1 MENKEQL
8 NADIED
14 FNFDEDT
21 LLSIY
26 SSNDLPHSQNDE
38 AQLDERNIIYTKL
51 LSIYSDYLSSSIK
64 SKENYKKRITITLL
78 IILGGISFGCMVL
91 YFLVLNTNEVDKA
104 TNYFSM
110 FTIFASFIGTII
122 IIPMHIVK
130 YVFNEN
136 EIQQIGDVIK
146 NIQLYDKAVRED
158 LYKVKF
164 NEIEENKTT
173 QN

>member
-1 MENKEQL
+1 
-8 NADIED
+8 
-14 FNFDEDT
+14 
-21 LLSIY
+21 
-26 SSNDLPHSQNDE
+26 
-38 AQLDERNIIYTKL
+38 
-51 LSIYSDYLSSSIK
+51 
-64 SKENYKKRITITLL
+64 
-78 IILGGISFGCMVL
+78 
-91 YFLVLNTNEVDKA
+91 
-104 TNYFSM
+104 
-110 FTIFASFIGTII
+110 
-122 IIPMHIVK
+122 MHIVK